1 MIGLFLALWF
11 SAQQTTT
18 EAVDVTALASSVLD
32 HTIKA
37 RTAIAAGDAAAARRD
52 VDEGLRQATRAR
64 AALEAF
70 GKPLVV
76 PLSEEVE
83 TTSTI
88 GPMKR
93 GKPIDRKASVR
104 EVEVEHRSVTLDVGM
119 AQDKLTAA
127 RAALDRGDTAAADAQ
142 LAALAQG
149 AEEQTVLQDPALLK
163 ARQNLLLA
171 RTRVEQGRY
180 KDAEAPLRTA
190 ANALGEDSPMG
201 RDIANYAK
209 RIRRDNT
216 GALDRIDAWLRELG
230 RVPVK

>member
-18 EAVDVTALASSVLD
+18 EVVNVTALANSVMD
-32 HTIKA
+32 HTVKA
-37 RTAIAAGDAAAARRD
+37 RTAIAAGDTAAARRD
-52 VDEGLRQATRAR
+52 VDDGLRLATRAR
-64 AALEAF
+64 KALEAS

-88 GPMKR
+88 GPLKR
-93 GKPIDRKASVR
+93 GEPLDRKAAVR
-104 EVEVEHRSVTLDVGM
+104 NVEVEHRSVTLDVGM
-119 AQDKLTAA
+119 AQEKLSAA
-127 RAALDRGDTAAADAQ
+127 RAALERGDVAAADTQ

-149 AEEQTVLQDPALLK
+149 TEEQVQLLDPALLK

-180 KDAEAPLRTA
+180 KDAEAPLHA
-190 ANALGEDSPMG
+190 AAKALGDSAMG
-201 RDIANYAK
+201 RDIEGYAK
-209 RIRRDNT
+209 RIRHDNT
-216 GALDRIDAWLRELG
+216 GALERIDAWVRELG
-230 RVPVK
+230 RVQVK